1 MEQLVT
7 GGNTEIYERYAT
19 RMHCMHVACEIMA
32 FTLTDI
38 LYKEIVKKNPV
49 YFTRRIEIHH
59 GCKIYHICHV

>member
-19 RMHCMHVACEIMA
+19 CMHCMHVACEIMA

-38 LYKEIVKKNPV
+38 LYKEVVKKIQ
-49 YFTRRIEIHH
+49 FTLQD
-59 GCKIYHICHV
+59 V